1 MTPSTVVKRCSL
13 RAVIGEAN
21 RVGSHKPP
29 IAHFFFNLI
38 AIKVQQRV
46 RKFLIKGSELVLTV
60 ESMLQLF
67 TTDSF
72 HQSWPSFAVIQ
83 VHLYKL
89 RRFLSAILKW

>member
-1 MTPSTVVKRCSL
+1 MTPSMVVKRCSL

-29 IAHFFFNLI
+29 IAHFF
-38 AIKVQQRV
+38 
-46 RKFLIKGSELVLTV
+46 VLAV

-72 HQSWPSFAVIQ
+72 HQSWPSFAVI
-83 VHLYKL
+83 
-89 RRFLSAILKW
+89 